1 MFSCPS
7 CSQENPADANFC
19 AQCGQALV
27 RHTSEPDA
35 DPESDADLESEATPS
50 QTGPTSLQLLETF
63 IGPSKSLQ
71 FSLTT
76 WWTWRPAFLYYKE
89 KFANLETSAGPRF
102 ALSWNW
108 PAALFDSFLW
118 FLYRKMYMFALLYA
132 VAPAMAIFITG
143 DMTVGIVSRM
153 LAGASAN
160 YLYFWHVKDKLQ
172 RIMALPNMDD
182 TARANMVRDE
192 GGVQPYVLWLG
203 AALHVFMFG
212 LLIAAISQGPPEGD
226 FLEGAEER
234 PTPKFF

>member
-1 MFSCPS
+1 MPACPS
-7 CSQENPADANFC
+7 CSQDHPTDANFC
-19 AQCGQALV
+19 AQCGQVLV
-27 RHTSEPDA
+27 KHSPDPEPEPDPN
-35 DPESDADLESEATPS
+35 PESSPS
-50 QTGPTSLQLLETF
+50 PSPSTPTSLQLWENF

-71 FSLTT
+71 FSLKT

-89 KFANLETSAGPRF
+89 KFSNLETPEGPRF

-108 PAALFDSFLW
+108 PAAFFDSFLW

-132 VAPAMAIFITG
+132 VAPALAIFITG
-143 DMTVGIVSRM
+143 DMTVGIVSRV

-160 YLYFWHVKDKLQ
+160 YLYYWHVKDKVQ
-172 RIMALPNMDD
+172 RIMSIPNMDD
-182 TARANMVRDE
+182 TARANLIREE

-212 LLIAAISQGPPEGD
+212 LLVSAISQGVPE
-226 FLEGAEER
+226 EGLSEGLEER

>member
-1 MFSCPS
+1 MPACPS
-7 CSQENPADANFC
+7 CSQDHPTDANFC
-19 AQCGQALV
+19 AQCGQVLV
-27 RHTSEPDA
+27 KHSPEPDPK
-35 DPESDADLESEATPS
+35 PEPS
-50 QTGPTSLQLLETF
+50 PSLSTPTSLQLWETF

-71 FSLTT
+71 FSLKT

-89 KFANLETSAGPRF
+89 KFANLETPDGPRF

-108 PAALFDSFLW
+108 PAAFFDSFLW

-132 VAPAMAIFITG
+132 VAPALAIFITG
-143 DMTVGIVSRM
+143 DMTVGIVSRV

-160 YLYFWHVKDKLQ
+160 YLYYWHVKDKVQ
-172 RIMALPNMDD
+172 RIMSIPNMDD
-182 TARANMVRDE
+182 TARANLVREE

-212 LLIAAISQGPPEGD
+212 LLVSAISQGVPEGG
-226 FLEGAEER
+226 LPEGLEER

>member
-1 MFSCPS
+1 MPSCPS
-7 CSQENPADANFC
+7 CSQDNPNDANFC

-27 RHTSEPDA
+27 KNSPDSGPGPDT
-35 DPESDADLESEATPS
+35 DPVPS
-50 QTGPTSLQLLETF
+50 QSTPTSLQLWEIF

-71 FSLTT
+71 FSLKT

-89 KFANLETSAGPRF
+89 KFSKLETPDGPRF

-108 PAALFDSFLW
+108 PAAIFDSFLW

-132 VAPAMAIFITG
+132 VAPALAIFITG
-143 DMTVGIVSRM
+143 DMTVGIVSRV
-153 LAGASAN
+153 LAGGSAN
-160 YLYFWHVKDKLQ
+160 YLYYWHVKDKIQ
-172 RIMALPNMDD
+172 RIMAMPNMDA
-182 TARANMVRDE
+182 TARARLIHEE

-212 LLIAAISQGPPEGD
+212 LLVMAVSQGPPEGD
-226 FLEGAEER
+226 LLDGAEER